1 VMVDLRSVESSVLR
15 TAVQNGPQWRRE
27 DPLTIRELSSLR
39 RSPEQLI
46 ERLNCRGTPWG
57 G

>member
-1 VMVDLRSVESSVLR
+1 MVDLRKCRVIGPLAQ
-15 TAVQNGPQWRRE
+15 TVQNGPQWRRE
-27 DPLTIRELSSLR
+27 DPLTMRELSSLR

-46 ERLNCRGTPWG
+46 ERLNCRGHAVG